1 MSQID
6 STEARLTTHEEIC
19 SLRYAAIELQ
29 MKNIDERF
37 DRLNSDIKEIKESNA
52 KSTSEIKIMLNA
64 AKDEKFK
71 VMITSTTTLIVG
83 LLGML
88 GYLVLQF
95 GKLNA

>member
-1 MSQID
+1 
-6 STEARLTTHEEIC
+6 
-19 SLRYAAIELQ
+19 
-29 MKNIDERF
+29 
-37 DRLNSDIKEIKESNA
+37 
-52 KSTSEIKIMLNA
+52 MLNA